1 MKKQNGYRGYVTNR
15 SFGGLQM
22 PVPVQALVMRDY
34 CSRNGLTYKLH
45 INENIF
51 PNSYMV
57 LEGLPDELEIYEG
70 ILATSMFMMPKRPD
84 RRLKIY
90 ERIISMG
97 GSLHFVLE
105 DYVISSQKDIEEV
118 EEILMLTHVLGD
130 IPAPNEV
137 IGSSGGTF

>member
-1 MKKQNGYRGYVTNR
+1 
-15 SFGGLQM
+15 M

-34 CSRNGLTYKLH
+34 CNRHGLTYKLH

-70 ILATSMFMMPKRPD
+70 ILAISMFMMPKRPE

-90 ERIISMG
+90 DRIINMG

-118 EEILMLTHVLGD
+118 EEILMLTPLLCEL
-130 IPAPNEV
+130 PAQMKMSHREALLKIV
-137 IGSSGGTF
+137 ITGARF